1 MCTAA
6 LHALQALTP
15 DDIEPGPAG
24 LARQRQHNVSRFLAA
39 AGRLLPPDCVF
50 TQAELDA
57 DWEAEEPRVA
67 DCVLSLRSAAAGAAA
82 GAQALHSG
90 AAQSPLSDTALRR
103 QREQQQHAL
112 PPCARSSS
120 GSSPYGWQGQVTAE
134 PSTPGHSGGAPTP
147 FAVVAGSGG
156 SFSAARP
163 PLPSTPPANGAVGP
177 SPMRS
182 AQPPAVAAAPA
193 AAPAGFGPNA
203 PVAAAGL
210 PPAAAGVGLGLGA
223 LGGAAPGGEM
233 RSMQAVAGVTR
244 LMQQCSGMLRERM
257 FMGGAGG
264 GAQAAAGAAGRSP
277 ATFDPQQ
284 ALFPVLDA
292 VLGQITQE
300 YEKRLLQK
308 DHELTSARERAAA
321 AQRDAAEAQARLQQA
336 QSESRREGAAAARA
350 AAADATSAL
359 AAARGELEAA
369 RALLREREGELVV
382 LRGAADEGLRARAAR
397 EAALQGQLEEARR
410 QLAAVEDLSAR
421 YRRVV
426 EQNRALYN
434 EVQDLK
440 GSIRVFCRI
449 RWGRGSYDASGV
461 ARGPAAAEA

>member
-1 MCTAA
+1 MQWTMCTAA

-163 PLPSTPPANGAVGP
+163 PLVGTLPACGLHMGGGDNFRPLASGLHGLVQADSPLQHQQPRNHHQPTHLQRRGSSPAASPAPQQQRAPLQQDHQQQHQQQQQHNQRQHSRQPSPAPHPDHPQQQPSTPPANGAVGP

-284 ALFPVLDA
+284 VCPF
-292 VLGQITQE
+292 E
-300 YEKRLLQK
+300 SS
-308 DHELTSARERAAA
+308 SAQPRPAAHFRVRAAK
-321 AQRDAAEAQARLQQA
+321 QPGFRLSPTKPA
-336 QSESRREGAAAARA
+336 PRRLPPS
-350 AAADATSAL
+350 TTTTIP
-359 AAARGELEAA
+359 
-369 RALLREREGELVV
+369 
-382 LRGAADEGLRARAAR
+382 
-397 EAALQGQLEEARR
+397 
-410 QLAAVEDLSAR
+410 R
-421 YRRVV
+421 YTP
-426 EQNRALYN
+426 
-434 EVQDLK
+434 
-440 GSIRVFCRI
+440 C
-449 RWGRGSYDASGV
+449 
-461 ARGPAAAEA
+461 